1 MKLFLIDK
9 IGCNRMMESLINGI
23 KAVYEMEAI
32 FNGHPDSHL
41 DVDFLPEKYNIYKDP
56 SRSEIILQAGNEIIR
71 KSYNFDDPQSKEDL
85 KTLIWKYLHKYNNV
99 KDITKYGTENDFRGA
114 RFHKV
119 ITGWQN
125 AKRARKRC
133 PRKFKHFLA
142 NDGYANNIRDIITA
156 NIMKDVIRHWRYRVD
171 TRDMQTRKICL
182 KVRGEECGNNYPSN
196 TPLFRRC
203 MREVRWLC
211 KNGYPRNK
219 RTEIVTNYRE
229 KLKNDILKYLK
240 QSNMKVNKGV
250 LDVIL
255 SAGFFERVANRMGNK
270 SQTLTYERSDRGNK
284 YKGYGSV
291 KHAVDNVMND
301 YDYYSKLIEGF
312 DNEKSELKDKNYL
325 LYIIITIIII
335 IVIYKLVRLN
345 SKN

>member
-9 IGCNRMMESLINGI
+9 HNCHQMLNDLMPGI
-23 KAVYEMEAI
+23 AAVYEMGAI
-32 FNGHPDSHL
+32 FNGHHYSHL
-41 DVDFLPEKYNIYKDP
+41 KVDFLPERYNIYKDP

-71 KSYNFDDPQSKEDL
+71 RSYNFNNPQSKEEL
-85 KTLIWKYLHKYNNV
+85 KNLIWSYLQKYNNV
-99 KDITKYGTENDFRGA
+99 KDVPENDFRKVK
-114 RFHKV
+114 FHKV

-125 AKRARKRC
+125 AKRARKKC
-133 PRKFKHFLA
+133 PIKFKHFLA

-171 TRDMQTRKICL
+171 TRDMQTRKICM
-182 KVRGEECGNNYPSN
+182 KVRGKECGDNYPPN

-203 MREVRWLC
+203 VREVRWLC
-211 KNGYPRNK
+211 TNGYPRNK
-219 RTEIVTNYRE
+219 RTEIIINHRE

-270 SQTLTYERSDRGNK
+270 
-284 YKGYGSV
+284 YKEYGSV

-312 DNEKSELKDKNYL
+312 GDEKSEKK
-325 LYIIITIIII
+325 
-335 IVIYKLVRLN
+335 R
-345 SKN
+345 